1 MLVRTP
7 VMLAL
12 VASFPSCLAARH
24 DFEPPC
30 PPMHLVIC
38 FLVFRGIVPAE
49 VYHGR
54 AFRAAIALWLLFLCS
69 SSGPRC
75 DDSPSDSAS
84 WKGLSTAKGF
94 CQVLEI
100 YFRWRCH
107 CCISSYID
115 HDPGFRNA
123 TADGLS
129 RDRDPVSLGLSPS
142 DEITIPFKLF
152 PCPPRPSYHPSEAR
166 PSILFLAL
174 DSLILAGCSPST
186 RLLHRIRLCCLS

>member
-84 WKGLSTAKGF
+84 WKGLSTAKG
-94 CQVLEI
+94 
-100 YFRWRCH
+100 
-107 CCISSYID
+107 D
-115 HDPGFRNA
+115 A
-123 TADGLS
+123 TAAS
-129 RDRDPVSLGLSPS
+129 RPTLTTTRVSVTLQQMASVVIVTRCLWDLVHRMRLRYPS
-142 DEITIPFKLF
+142 N
-152 PCPPRPSYHPSEAR
+152 C
-166 PSILFLAL
+166 FLARL
-174 DSLILAGCSPST
+174 VRLTIRPRHAQASLFWLWT
-186 RLLHRIRLCCLS
+186 R

>member
-12 VASFPSCLAARH
+12 VASFPSCLAARP

-69 SSGPRC
+69 SSGPGVMTVRPIPPLGRAFLQPRAFARC
-75 DDSPSDSAS
+75 WRFISA
-84 WKGLSTAKGF
+84 G
-94 CQVLEI
+94 
-100 YFRWRCH
+100 
-107 CCISSYID
+107 D
-115 HDPGFRNA
+115 A
-123 TADGLS
+123 TAAS
-129 RDRDPVSLGLSPS
+129 RPTLTTTRVSVTLQQMASVVIVTRCLWDLVHRMRLRYPS
-142 DEITIPFKLF
+142 N
-152 PCPPRPSYHPSEAR
+152 C
-166 PSILFLAL
+166 FLARL
-174 DSLILAGCSPST
+174 VRLTIRPRHAQASFFWLWT
-186 RLLHRIRLCCLS
+186 R